1 MNYDQQTL
9 LLIKGTIA
17 DLSKAD
23 RLQVED
29 AARRLR
35 QVLSFYPLGHA
46 QVALALVGAEA
57 TVKANG

>member
-9 LLIKGTIA
+9 LLIKGAIA
-17 DLSKAD
+17 DMPEAD

-35 QVLSFYPLGHA
+35 ETLSLYPTGHA

-57 TVKANG
+57 TVKANE